1 MVCGCPT
8 HHWFPQQLVP
18 SNPTLA
24 GDFRR
29 WMPHLVNSDGGSKSS
44 NIMSHGEPFGCPA
57 LSPALSAGV
66 PGDAGTRANGEVV
79 GGHCG
84 VLDPHGQQHH
94 GAGGPLW
101 SRVTALWTGS
111 RPNYSKFTCCFF
123 FQRIFSWDVYRYGIG
138 IYIYLSIYLSIY
150 IYLTIHKYIDLSM
163 SIPTMQWCMV

>member
-1 MVCGCPT
+1 MAIGLTLTKMLLQPAVVRILRLLRSLDFGITWCDHPRR
-8 HHWFPQQLVP
+8 WFAVVPHTTDSPQQLVP

-44 NIMSHGEPFGCPA
+44 NIMSHGEPFGC
-57 LSPALSAGV
+57 PALSAGV

-123 FQRIFSWDVYRYGIG
+123 FSTDFFVRCI
-138 IYIYLSIYLSIY
+138 
-150 IYLTIHKYIDLSM
+150 
-163 SIPTMQWCMV
+163 

>member
-1 MVCGCPT
+1 
-8 HHWFPQQLVP
+8 
-18 SNPTLA
+18 
-24 GDFRR
+24 
-29 WMPHLVNSDGGSKSS
+29 
-44 NIMSHGEPFGCPA
+44 MSHGEPFGC
-57 LSPALSAGV
+57 PALSAGV

-123 FQRIFSWDVYRYGIG
+123 FFNGFFREM
-138 IYIYLSIYLSIY
+138 YIDTVSVSISIYLSIY

>member
-29 WMPHLVNSDGGSKSS
+29 WMPHLVNSDGASKSS
-44 NIMSHGEPFGCPA
+44 NIMSH
-57 LSPALSAGV
+57 ALSAGV
-66 PGDAGTRANGEVV
+66 PADAGTRANGEVV

-111 RPNYSKFTCCFF
+111 CPNYSKFTCCFF
-123 FQRIFSWDVYRYGIG
+123 FNGFFREMYVDTAVLVSVSISTSTSIS
-138 IYIYLSIYLSIY
+138 ISISISIYLILSIY
-150 IYLTIHKYIDLSM
+150 IYIYIFDD
-163 SIPTMQWCMV
+163 T